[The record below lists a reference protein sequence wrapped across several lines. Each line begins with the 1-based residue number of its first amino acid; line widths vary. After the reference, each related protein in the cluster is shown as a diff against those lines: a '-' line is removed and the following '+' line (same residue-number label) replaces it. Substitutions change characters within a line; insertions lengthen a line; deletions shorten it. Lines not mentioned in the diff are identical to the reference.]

1 MGFALSGTG
10 KKNPLGNGCLA
21 RMAGKKN
28 PWQQIGGRER
38 LRCQGGLP
46 PPVLWGKKPETKKL
60 RTGEGYWGIG
70 GYRSAAISCDSLY
83 RAGVPGFQLFCSGT
97 LLFYRFY
104 RLVQHWRVF
113 SCGAS
118 HGTRASTAKR
128 SAETVR
134 RLHQTPLLHTAA
146 RRANDA

>member
-1 MGFALSGTG
+1 
-10 KKNPLGNGCLA
+10 
-21 RMAGKKN
+21 KN

-70 GYRSAAISCDSLY
+70 GYRSAAVYWDSLY
-83 RAGVPGFQLFCSGT
+83 RAGVPGFHFFCSGT

-104 RLVQHWRVF
+104 RLAQLRRDF

-118 HGTRASTAKR
+118 HNNHAIPDKR
-128 SAETVR
+128 S
-134 RLHQTPLLHTAA
+134 L
-146 RRANDA
+146 

>member
-46 PPVLWGKKPETKKL
+46 PPVLWGKKPETKRL

-70 GYRSAAISCDSLY
+70 GYRSAAISYDSLY
-83 RAGVPGFQLFCSGT
+83 RAGVPGFQLFCSVA

-104 RLVQHWRVF
+104 PSAQHRRIF
-113 SCGAS
+113 SCSAS
-118 HGTRASTAKR
+118 HSGRASTDKR
-128 SAETVR
+128 SLADDAPASSGTCVHLAA
-134 RLHQTPLLHTAA
+134 LH
-146 RRANDA
+146 ANTM